1 MTTKTLIATGLVAL
15 LSLSAG
21 ASVAA
26 TTSGSKPENAGR
38 NVRELT
44 IEYRAHDGRT
54 TQAVVLLPSWYGKRE
69 TRALPLVISPHGRG
83 MYGRTN
89 AELWGDLPT
98 RGGFAVV
105 NPDGE
110 GEHLSGRFSWGA
122 PDEIEDLARM
132 PQIVQQALPWVKLDL
147 HRIYA
152 VGGSMG
158 GQEALLL
165 LGRHPQLLAGV
176 VAVDPAVNFA
186 RRYNDFDSDNRR
198 LARREVGGTPTTNP
212 NGYAER
218 NPLTLVRTIARCNV
232 PLQIWWSRT
241 DQIIKHSKLHSG
253 LLITRIRELNPHAPL
268 VVHTGT
274 WRHTHPL
281 RWDRRLPT
289 MLAGLGLLSA

>member
-1 MTTKTLIATGLVAL
+1 MTTKTLIATGIAALV
-15 LSLSAG
+15 SLSAG
-21 ASVAA
+21 AGLAA
-26 TTSGSKPENAGR
+26 TAGSNAARAGSKIQEI
-38 NVRELT
+38 T
-44 IEYRAHDGRT
+44 IEYHAHNGRLT
-54 TQAVVLLPSWYGKRE
+54 EAVVLLPSWYHEGA

-132 PQIVQQALPWVKLDL
+132 PQIVQHALPWVKLDL
-147 HRIYA
+147 HRVYA

-165 LGRHPQLLAGV
+165 LGRHPHLLAGV
-176 VAVDPAVNFA
+176 VAVDPAVDFA
-186 RRYNDFDSDNRR
+186 RRYHDFDRDARR
-198 LARREVGGTPTTNP
+198 LARREVGGTPASNP
-212 NGYAER
+212 EGYNAR
-218 NPLTLVRTIARCNV
+218 NPLTLVRTISTCGV

-253 LLITRIRELNPHAPL
+253 LLIKRIRELNPHAPL
-268 VVHTGT
+268 IVHTGT

-281 RWDRRLPT
+281 RWDRQLPT
-289 MLAGLGLLSA
+289 MLAGLGLLGA